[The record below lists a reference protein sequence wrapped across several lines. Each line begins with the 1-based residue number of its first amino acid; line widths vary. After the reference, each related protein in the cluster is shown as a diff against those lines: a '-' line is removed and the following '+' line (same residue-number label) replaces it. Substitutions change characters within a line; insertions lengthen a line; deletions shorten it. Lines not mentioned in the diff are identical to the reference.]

1 MKQAGFGIF
10 LFGVLILPPVAAY
23 LESIMII
30 HMLVQLPLL
39 IVSGWLLAKAVIN
52 RWTNFLTAWNTNG
65 VSGIILFV
73 VITMYWMLPRALDEA
88 LTISYIEIFKYIS
101 LPLVGL
107 LLRDSWNKLQTVG
120 KSFIFLNYLSMFGL
134 MAWLYIDSPI
144 QICNNYLET
153 QQKVL
158 GWGFLVITIWM
169 ILYLVQ
175 VVFTDHS
182 EEPATICE

>member
-1 MKQAGFGIF
+1 MKQAGLGTILFGI
-10 LFGVLILPPVAAY
+10 LCIPPLTAY
-23 LESIMII
+23 MESIMLL

-39 IVSGWLLAKAVIN
+39 ILAGCLIGKPVIN
-52 RWTNFLTAWNTNG
+52 KFHTFFTHWNTNG
-65 VSGIILFV
+65 IPGIIIFV
-73 VITMYWMLPRALDEA
+73 FITMYWMLPRAIDEA
-88 LTISYIEIFKYIS
+88 VTIDLVELFKFIG
-101 LPLVGL
+101 LPIVGL
-107 LLRDSWNKLQTVG
+107 CLRDSWKKLQTLG

-169 ILYLVQ
+169 ILYLLQ
-175 VVFTDHS
+175 AVFTDHS
-182 EEPATICE
+182 EKT